1 MAWFLLLVAG
11 LVEVAWAMSLKSA
24 EGFTRLWP
32 SVLSVSLML
41 TAAFLL
47 TVSARTLPTG
57 TAYAVFTGMGAVG
70 AVSLGI
76 VLRGDPATFGR
87 IGPIVLI
94 VVGIVLL
101 RLFAES

>member
-1 MAWFLLLVAG
+1 MAWLLLFVAG

-32 SVLSVSLML
+32 SVLSVALML
-41 TAAFLL
+41 TAALLL
-47 TVSARTLPTG
+47 TIAVRTLPTG

-70 AVSLGI
+70 AVALGI
-76 VLRGDPATFGR
+76 AVRGDPPTCGR

-94 VVGIVLL
+94 ITGIVLL